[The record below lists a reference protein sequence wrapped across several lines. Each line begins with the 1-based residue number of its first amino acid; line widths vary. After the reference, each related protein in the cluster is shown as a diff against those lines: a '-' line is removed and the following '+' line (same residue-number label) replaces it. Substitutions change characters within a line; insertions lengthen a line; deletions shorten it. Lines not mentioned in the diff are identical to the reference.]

1 MKQLIAALI
10 APVLLLVALS
20 PSIAFEGNT
29 LRVGGPGGQEFHD
42 LCGPGTA
49 LASIDYDAGKDVDGM
64 AMYCKALHGDKVE
77 GPEQRGRT
85 WGNPNAPFAD
95 AFGGVTK
102 RAGGR
107 VSCPEPLAVQ
117 AIYLTESAVKVV
129 HDFWLLCR
137 NLATGEHYKTSW
149 SRTVGGAGGPAG
161 NANCGDDAY
170 AVGIWGGS
178 GSMVDAIGLTC
189 ATFHPS
195 VVNNP
200 PPAVPEKPIKHT
212 CRAGDRGA
220 CSTSSGGTP
229 WGTVCVRY
237 AMAAV
242 KAVKEN
248 SSRGCGGTG
257 IRWSS
262 SGEDHVK
269 WCMSHKDD
277 MRLLDVEAKAR
288 SDALA
293 ACGSGTG
300 NAGGSGDQTG
310 GNDVGGG
317 GTPQTPED
325 MGGMPPAQQADG
337 ACGGGNAAATVVIDQ
352 PGLDKLNVRSGPG
365 GRVIGTV
372 AEGDTV
378 SVIGPCGAISGA
390 AGFTKPKTQQGGGG
404 GGAGGWCQI
413 SAPVHGCVSA
423 QFLAFGG
430 GDVGT
435 LPGGAAGF
443 AKSKSKPQEP
453 ASAGAGFSGRWS
465 ANADNVAYSL
475 SLKQK
480 GNSVSGNYQGAD
492 GSAGTIS
499 GKMSGNILHFSW
511 VQKDGTRGSGK
522 FVLADDGQSFD
533 GTYNFSNNPDAVE
546 GSWSGTR
553 Q

>member
-1 MKQLIAALI
+1 MKRLIALLI

-20 PSIAFEGNT
+20 PSIAFEGDT

-49 LASIDYDAGKDVDGM
+49 LAGIGYGAGKDLDAMGM
-64 AMYCKALHGDKVE
+64 RCKALHGGKVE
-77 GPEQRGRT
+77 GPDQPGRT
-85 WGNPNAPFAD
+85 WGENAAPFAD
-95 AFGGVTK
+95 AFGGMTK
-102 RAGGR
+102 RVQGR

-149 SRTVGGAGGPAG
+149 SRTVGGAGGAAG

-212 CRAGDRGA
+212 CRAGDRGG
-220 CSTSSGGTP
+220 CSTSFGGTP

-257 IRWSS
+257 ALWAS

-277 MRLLDVEAKAR
+277 LRLLDVEAKAR

-317 GTPQTPED
+317 STPQTPED

-337 ACGGGNAAATVVIDQ
+337 ACGGGNAVATVVIDQ

-365 GRVIGTV
+365 GQVIGTV

-390 AGFTKPKTQQGGGG
+390 AGLTKPKTQQGGGG

-413 SAPVHGCVSA
+413 GAPVHGCVSS
-423 QFLAFGG
+423 QFLAYGG
-430 GDVGT
+430 GAVGQ
-435 LPGGAAGF
+435 LGGAAGIVR
-443 AKSKSKPQEP
+443 SKGKHQSSVP
-453 ASAGAGFSGRWS
+453 ATASFGGSWS
-465 ANADNVAYSL
+465 ANADNVAYSV
-475 SLKQK
+475 SLKQN
-480 GNSVSGNYQGAD
+480 GNGVSGRYQGDD
-492 GSAGTIS
+492 GSAGQIN
-499 GKMSGNILHFSW
+499 GKVSGNVLRFSW
-511 VQKDGTRGSGK
+511 VQRDGTKGSGK
-522 FVLADDGQSFD
+522 FVLAGDGRSFN
-533 GTYNFSNNPDAVE
+533 GSYSFGNNPDAVE
-546 GSWSGTR
+546 GTWNGTR